1 MSTQQSM
8 IFLPVLGQVLLTFAI
23 YIALAI
29 SKARAIKSDQVELD
43 RRALHGDAWPESVV
57 KINNNIR
64 SQFEVPVLFYV
75 VSIVLW
81 LLGAAGLF
89 AQLLAWLFL
98 ASRVVHA
105 YIHTGSNDI
114 PRRLAAFKF
123 GCLVV
128 FLMLGLAVWAVLVS

>member
-1 MSTQQSM
+1 MSPQQSM
-8 IFLPVLGQVLLTFAI
+8 IFLPVLGQVLLTLVV
-23 YIALAI
+23 YISLAVA
-29 SKARAIKSDQVELD
+29 KTRAIESGQVDLD

-81 LLGAAGLF
+81 LLGAAGLL

-105 YIHTGSNDI
+105 YIHTGSNYI
-114 PRRLAAFKF
+114 PTRLAVFKF
-123 GCLVV
+123 GFLAV
-128 FLMLGLAVWAVLVS
+128 FLMLGLAVWAVPGR

>member
-8 IFLPVLGQVLLTFAI
+8 IFLPVLGQVLLTLVI
-23 YIALAI
+23 YISLAVA
-29 SKARAIKSDQVELD
+29 KTRAVESGQVDLD

-81 LLGAAGLF
+81 LLGAAGLL

-105 YIHTGSNDI
+105 YIHTGSNYI
-114 PRRLAAFKF
+114 PTRLAVFKF
-123 GCLVV
+123 GFLVV
-128 FLMLGLAVWAVLVS
+128 FLMLGLAVWAVPGR